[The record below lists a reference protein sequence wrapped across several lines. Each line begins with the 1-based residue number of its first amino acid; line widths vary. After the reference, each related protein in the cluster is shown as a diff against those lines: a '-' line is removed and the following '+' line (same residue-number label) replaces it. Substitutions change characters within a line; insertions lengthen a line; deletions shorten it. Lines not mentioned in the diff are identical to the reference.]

1 MDPFGLDT
9 TLMNYLRAIGWS
21 IAAAIGFSF
30 GVGLA
35 LKVFN
40 WLSKDIDEWEEIKKG
55 NIGVALI
62 IVSLIVMM
70 GFLVYKV
77 I

>member
-1 MDPFGLDT
+1 MDIPIMTILAG
-9 TLMNYLRAIGWS
+9 YLWSLLWAIVAS
-21 IAAAIGFSF
+21 IGFAF

-40 WLSKDIDEWEEIKKG
+40 WLSKDIDEWAEIKDR
-55 NIGVALI
+55 NYGVAAILVTLI
-62 IVSLIVMM
+62 LMVGL
-70 GFLVYKV
+70 LVHRV

>member
-1 MDPFGLDT
+1 MDIPIMTRLAGYGWAL
-9 TLMNYLRAIGWS
+9 LWAIVAS
-21 IAAAIGFSF
+21 VGFAF

-40 WLSKDIDEWEEIKKG
+40 WLSTDIDEWAEIKDR
-55 NIGVALI
+55 NYGVAAILVTLI
-62 IVSLIVMM
+62 FMVGL
-70 GFLVYKV
+70 LVHRV

>member
-1 MDPFGLDT
+1 MEIDIMTRLAGYF
-9 TLMNYLRAIGWS
+9 WS
-21 IAAAIGFSF
+21 LVWAVVASIGFAF

-40 WLSKDIDEWEEIKKG
+40 WLSTDIDEWAEIKNK
-55 NIGVALI
+55 NYGVAAI
-62 IVSLIVMM
+62 IVTLILMV
-70 GFLVYKV
+70 GILVHRV

>member
-1 MDPFGLDT
+1 MEMDIMTRLAG
-9 TLMNYLRAIGWS
+9 YLWSLVWAIVAS
-21 IAAAIGFSF
+21 IGFAF

-40 WLSKDIDEWEEIKKG
+40 WLSTDIDEWEEIKNK
-55 NIGVALI
+55 NYGVAAI
-62 IVSLIVMM
+62 IVTLILMV
-70 GFLVYKV
+70 GILVHRV

>member
-1 MDPFGLDT
+1 MEIDIMTRIAG
-9 TLMNYLRAIGWS
+9 YLWSLVWAIVAS
-21 IAAAIGFSF
+21 VGFAF

-40 WLSKDIDEWEEIKKG
+40 WLSTDIDEWEEIKNK
-55 NIGVALI
+55 NYGVAAI
-62 IVSLIVMM
+62 IVTLILMV
-70 GFLVYKV
+70 GILVHRV

>member
-1 MDPFGLDT
+1 MDIP
-9 TLMNYLRAIGWS
+9 LMTRLASYFWSLVWAIVAS
-21 IAAAIGFSF
+21 IGFAF

-40 WLSKDIDEWEEIKKG
+40 WLSTDIDEWAEIKNK
-55 NIGVALI
+55 NYGVAAI
-62 IVSLIVMM
+62 IVTLILMV
-70 GFLVYKV
+70 GLLVHRV

>member
-1 MDPFGLDT
+1 MTRLAG
-9 TLMNYLRAIGWS
+9 YLWS
-21 IAAAIGFSF
+21 LVWAVVASVGFAF

-40 WLSKDIDEWEEIKKG
+40 WLSTDIDEWEEIKNK
-55 NIGVALI
+55 NYGVAAI
-62 IVSLIVMM
+62 IVTLILMV
-70 GFLVYKV
+70 GILVHRV

>member
-1 MDPFGLDT
+1 MEMDIMTRLSG
-9 TLMNYLRAIGWS
+9 YLWSLVWAIVAS
-21 IAAAIGFSF
+21 VGFAF

-40 WLSKDIDEWEEIKKG
+40 WLSTDIDEWEEIKNK
-55 NIGVALI
+55 NYGVAAI
-62 IVSLIVMM
+62 IVTLILMV
-70 GFLVYKV
+70 GILVHRV

>member
-1 MDPFGLDT
+1 MEMDIMTRLAGYFWSLVW
-9 TLMNYLRAIGWS
+9 AIVAS
-21 IAAAIGFSF
+21 VGFAF

-40 WLSKDIDEWEEIKKG
+40 WLSTDIDEWEEIKNK
-55 NIGVALI
+55 NYGVAAI
-62 IVSLIVMM
+62 IVTLILMV
-70 GFLVYKV
+70 GILVHRV

>member
-1 MDPFGLDT
+1 MEIDIMTRLAG
-9 TLMNYLRAIGWS
+9 YLWS
-21 IAAAIGFSF
+21 LIWAVVASVGFAF

-40 WLSKDIDEWEEIKKG
+40 WLSTDIDEWAEIKNK
-55 NIGVALI
+55 NYGVAAI
-62 IVSLIVMM
+62 IVTLILMV
-70 GFLVYKV
+70 GILVHRV

>member
-1 MDPFGLDT
+1 MEIDIMTRLAG
-9 TLMNYLRAIGWS
+9 YLWS
-21 IAAAIGFSF
+21 LVWAVVASIGFAF

-40 WLSKDIDEWEEIKKG
+40 WLSTDIDEWAEIRDK
-55 NIGVALI
+55 NYGVAAI
-62 IVSLIVMM
+62 IVTLILMV
-70 GFLVYKV
+70 GILVHRV

>member
-1 MDPFGLDT
+1 MEIDIMTRLAG
-9 TLMNYLRAIGWS
+9 YLWS
-21 IAAAIGFSF
+21 LVWAVVASVGFAF

-40 WLSKDIDEWEEIKKG
+40 WLSTDIDEWAEIKNK
-55 NIGVALI
+55 NYGVAAI
-62 IVSLIVMM
+62 IVTLILMV
-70 GFLVYKV
+70 GILVHRV

>member
-1 MDPFGLDT
+1 MEIDIMTRLAG
-9 TLMNYLRAIGWS
+9 YLWS
-21 IAAAIGFSF
+21 LVWAVVASIGFAF

-40 WLSKDIDEWEEIKKG
+40 WLSTDIDEWAEIKNK
-55 NIGVALI
+55 NYGVAAI
-62 IVSLIVMM
+62 IVTLILMV
-70 GFLVYKV
+70 GILVHRV

>member
-1 MDPFGLDT
+1 MEIDIMTRLAG
-9 TLMNYLRAIGWS
+9 YLWSLVWAIVAS
-21 IAAAIGFSF
+21 IGFAF

-40 WLSKDIDEWEEIKKG
+40 WLSTDIDEWEEIKNK
-55 NIGVALI
+55 NYGVAAI
-62 IVSLIVMM
+62 IVTLILMV
-70 GFLVYKV
+70 GILVHRV

>member
-1 MDPFGLDT
+1 MEIDIMTRLAG
-9 TLMNYLRAIGWS
+9 YLWS
-21 IAAAIGFSF
+21 LVWAVVASIGFAF

-40 WLSKDIDEWEEIKKG
+40 WLSTDIDEWEEIKNK
-55 NIGVALI
+55 NYGVAAI
-62 IVSLIVMM
+62 IVTLILMV
-70 GFLVYKV
+70 GILVHRV

>member
-1 MDPFGLDT
+1 MEIDIMTRLAG
-9 TLMNYLRAIGWS
+9 YLWS
-21 IAAAIGFSF
+21 LVWAVVASIGFAF

-40 WLSKDIDEWEEIKKG
+40 WLSTDIDEWAEIKNK
-55 NIGVALI
+55 NYGVAAINVTLI
-62 IVSLIVMM
+62 LMVGIVVHR
-70 GFLVYKV
+70 V

>member
-1 MDPFGLDT
+1 MEMDIMTRLAGYFWSLVW
-9 TLMNYLRAIGWS
+9 AIVAS
-21 IAAAIGFSF
+21 IGFAF

-40 WLSKDIDEWEEIKKG
+40 WLSTDIDEWEEIKNK
-55 NIGVALI
+55 NYGVAAI
-62 IVSLIVMM
+62 IVTLILMV
-70 GFLVYKV
+70 GILVHRV

>member
-1 MDPFGLDT
+1 MEIDIMTRLSG
-9 TLMNYLRAIGWS
+9 YLWSLVWAIVAS
-21 IAAAIGFSF
+21 VGFAF

-40 WLSKDIDEWEEIKKG
+40 WLSTDIDEWEEIKNK
-55 NIGVALI
+55 NYGVAAI
-62 IVSLIVMM
+62 IVTLILMV
-70 GFLVYKV
+70 GILVHRV